1 MAVKTSD
8 VGAKPATD
16 DAGSKPANIPAATD
30 FAPSGAP
37 DQVVPDVDP
46 SHPGVDADPRA
57 GTSVDQNKV
66 DFNDPTKSGAQVV
79 AEQLGYKTEADKSA

>member
-8 VGAKPATD
+8 VGEKPATD
-16 DAGSKPANIPAATD
+16 DAGSKPADIAPATD

-37 DQVVPDVDP
+37 EQVVPGVDP
-46 SHPGVDADPRA
+46 SHPAVDADPRA

-66 DFNDPTKSGAQVV
+66 DFNDPVKPGAQVV